1 MGGEGSMMHMINTLK
16 NNKSMLS
23 KRKERRGLQGKYSGE
38 KLEFEHSATKKD
50 LEQIRLRLQSEHKQ
64 NQLKIVIVFGVLMF
78 VVLTLF
84 IYFL

>member
-38 KLEFEHSATKKD
+38 KLEFEHSATKED
-50 LEQIRLRLQSEHKQ
+50 LEQIRLRLKKEHKQ
-64 NQLKIVIVFGVLMF
+64 KQLKIIIVFGVVM
-78 VVLTLF
+78 VIVLSLF
-84 IYFL
+84 IYIF

>member
-23 KRKERRGLQGKYSGE
+23 KRKERRALPGKYSGE
-38 KLEFEHSATKKD
+38 KLEFENSASKED

-64 NQLKIVIVFGVLMF
+64 KQVKIAIVFGVLIMII
-78 VVLTLF
+78 LTVF

>member
-38 KLEFEHSATKKD
+38 KLEFENSATKTD
-50 LEQIRLRLQSEHKQ
+50 LEQIRLRLKQ
-64 NQLKIVIVFGVLMF
+64 ENKQKQIRVLIVFGILMVLVLSVF
-78 VVLTLF
+78 V
-84 IYFL
+84 YFF

>member
-38 KLEFEHSATKKD
+38 KLEFEQFS
-50 LEQIRLRLQSEHKQ
+50 
-64 NQLKIVIVFGVLMF
+64 
-78 VVLTLF
+78 
-84 IYFL
+84 Y